1 MATEGAFFQQQKRLE
16 KVAQVLKN
24 SLENSGQFNATEFIK
39 TARTCERGIRSMS
52 GKVINISPSEASLKR
67 KLRRHLKGLGFT
79 KSNNGDL
86 QVAGP
91 EKDIVRSLHRAQ
103 REERLKSNR
112 EFIGAKG
119 EKLLRHFASGAEVD
133 PTRMSPVL
141 ERVSAGTQP
150 SDLFRFAS
158 LTWSVPVSNGFGR
171 RLRYLVRDE
180 NNGKL
185 IGLIAIGDPVFNLA
199 VRDKLIGWDS
209 NDRSARLVNM
219 MDAYVLGSVPPY
231 NALLGGK
238 LVACLLRS
246 RELYEDFART
256 YGDTKGIIS
265 GKKKKARLLAVTT
278 TSSMGRSSVYNRLKL
293 DGVQYL
299 KSIGYTGGWG
309 HFHISDRLFVEL
321 RNYLRDNNHTYADQ
335 YQFGQGPNWRLRTTR
350 AALSALGFKTG
361 MLRHGIQREVFI
373 CELAANAAA
382 ILHTGKGQPD
392 LKTLVSAKEIS
403 TLALERW
410 ILPRARRRPEYQD
423 WKPDDLTMLFGNQAR
438 KLPNQFRDVAAA
450 A

>member
-1 MATEGAFFQQQKRLE
+1 
-16 KVAQVLKN
+16 
-24 SLENSGQFNATEFIK
+24 
-39 TARTCERGIRSMS
+39 MS
-52 GKVINISPSEASLKR
+52 SKVISISPSEANLKR

-79 KSNNGDL
+79 KSDNGDL

-91 EKDIVRSLHRAQ
+91 EKDIVRSLHSVQ
-103 REERLKSNR
+103 REDRLKSNR
-112 EFIGAKG
+112 EFIGANG
-119 EKLLRHFASGAEVD
+119 GKLLRNFASGAEVD
-133 PTRMSPVL
+133 PTKISPVL
-141 ERVSAGTQP
+141 ERVSARTQR

-158 LTWSVPVSNGFGR
+158 LTWSVPVSYGFGR

-185 IGLIAIGDPVFNLA
+185 MGLIAIGDPVFNLA

-209 NDRSARLVNM
+209 KDKSSRLVNL

-246 RELYEDFART
+246 RELYEDFERT

-265 GKKKKARLLAVTT
+265 GEKKKARLLAVTT

-309 HFHISDRLFVEL
+309 HFHISDRLFAEL
-321 RNYLRDNNHTYADQ
+321 RDYLRNNNHKYADQ
-335 YQFGQGPNWRLRTTR
+335 HRFGQGPNWRLRTTR
-350 AALSALGFKTG
+350 AALSALGFKSG

-373 CELAANAAA
+373 CELATNAAA
-382 ILHTGKGQPD
+382 ILRTGKGEPD
-392 LKTLVSAKEIS
+392 VKTLISAEEIS
-403 TLALERW
+403 ALALERW
-410 ILPRARRRPEYQD
+410 ILPRAKRRPEYQD
-423 WKPDDLTMLFGNQAR
+423 WKPDDLVGLFSNQAR
-438 KLPNQFRDVAAA
+438 KLPNQFKDVVAEA
-450 A
+450 